1 MNDVP
6 PGPDKPDELDDLYR
20 RASALDPSRPSELVR
35 QTVLARAAELAALRA
50 AKPAH
55 LHVDPTR
62 AAGNQ
67 ARWRPAV
74 VGTLAAAALA
84 GLLIAPHFLTPTAP
98 PPTASQPAQ
107 GPRPQ
112 PAATLTARAPVM
124 QQAPDLRSNPLQS
137 PLPSGNP
144 ERRAEPLPSVP
155 RAAAE
160 IAAQRMPAPLN
171 DTTPSPSV
179 AAQGAVEGDRRRV
192 LRNNSTATLTARAQ
206 SLPAPRAQAAR
217 AMDPAAAL
225 RRAAELGD
233 LPALHAL
240 LEEDLD
246 IDARDGD
253 GRTALMLATLHGRGA
268 VVDAL
273 LASGADP
280 NAADAHGTTPLQAAA
295 VGDQPAIVAALRR
308 SGGR

>member
-6 PGPDKPDELDDLYR
+6 PGPYKPDELDDLYR

-107 GPRPQ
+107 GRRPQ

-124 QQAPDLRSNPLQS
+124 QHAPDLRSNPLQS
-137 PLPSGNP
+137 PLPSGNS

-155 RAAAE
+155 RAAAV

-171 DTTPSPSV
+171 DTASSA

-206 SLPAPRAQAAR
+206 SFPAPREQAAR

-240 LEEDLD
+240 LEQGLD

-268 VVDAL
+268 VVDVL

-295 VGDQPAIVAALRR
+295 AGDQPAIVAALRR